1 MNAYPLARTLGLL
14 LALSLSATLN
24 GQKMLILE
32 KYGSAK
38 VKKFYVGD
46 ELEYKLYD
54 FPGFREAV
62 LEDILVEDNL
72 LVFPKQYVSPE
83 DIEAFRYDISWGK
96 PVGRS
101 LMYFGLGWSFF
112 AGVADLTGLGYEY
125 RWRDA
130 IVSGTAVLS
139 GFLIS
144 KLVKHKTIRFGKRRR
159 LRVIDVTPVPA
170 PPPRP

>member
-1 MNAYPLARTLGLL
+1 MNAIFSRLFLLFPLLLILGTPLA
-14 LALSLSATLN
+14 A
-24 GQKMLILE
+24 QKMLILE

-46 ELEYKLYD
+46 ELQYKLYD
-54 FPGFREAV
+54 FPGFRTAV
-62 LEDILVEDNL
+62 LEDIRVEDNL
-72 LVFPKQYVSPE
+72 LVFPKQYVSPDE
-83 DIEAFRYDISWGK
+83 IEAFRYDINWGK

-112 AGVADLTGLGYEY
+112 AGVADLTNLGYEY
-125 RWRDA
+125 TWGDA
-130 IVSGTAVLS
+130 VVSGTALLS

-170 PPPRP
+170 PPPKP

>member
-1 MNAYPLARTLGLL
+1 MNAYPLVLALGLL
-14 LALSLSATLN
+14 LALSTPLT

-54 FPGFREAV
+54 FPGYRQAV
-62 LEDILVEDNL
+62 LEDILVEDDL
-72 LVFPKQYVSPE
+72 LVFPNQYVSTE

-101 LMYFGLGWSFF
+101 LMYLGLGWSFF

-130 IVSGTAVLS
+130 IVSGTAILS

-144 KLVKHKTIRFGKRRR
+144 KLIKHKTIRFGKRRR

-170 PPPRP
+170 PPPKP